1 MPLARGAGLDPA
13 MTLDV
18 LFAGL
23 SVTEV
28 ECELRHK
35 PHSAGARAVRNANQ
49 YRDVM
54 MALSSR
60 RIRGGLETTQSVVED
75 TLHAATRA
83 GRSLRGRDDAA
94 EEESS

>member
-1 MPLARGAGLDPA
+1 

-18 LFAGL
+18 LYAGL

-35 PHSAGARAVRNANQ
+35 SHSAGARAVRNANQ

-60 RIRGGLETTQSVVED
+60 RIRGGIETTQSVVED
-75 TLHAATRA
+75 TLHAATRVSRARRDRTDA
-83 GRSLRGRDDAA
+83 GADEQS
-94 EEESS
+94 